1 MFNYDSGIIDPYI
14 NLQNDNMLYAQVDAI
29 LLPIARMGFGGTEVH
44 VSKSGWPSK
53 GEPG

>member
-1 MFNYDSGIIDPYI
+1 
-14 NLQNDNMLYAQVDAI
+14 MLYAQVDAVI
-29 LLPIARMGFGGTEVH
+29 PLIARMGFGGTEVR